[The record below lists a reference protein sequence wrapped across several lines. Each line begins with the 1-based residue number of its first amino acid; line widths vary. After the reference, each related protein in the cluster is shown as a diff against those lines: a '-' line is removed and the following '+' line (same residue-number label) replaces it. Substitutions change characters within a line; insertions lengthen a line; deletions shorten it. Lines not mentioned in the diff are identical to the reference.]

1 MDNERFKFDLH
12 RAQKSHLEQNE
23 RIDKLKKQNEALE
36 SRVQE
41 LKKICDKEK
50 SDNKELRS
58 KLRVSEY
65 ERTQLSSK
73 EGEVGELKKALHALD
88 AKRRDE
94 LRDRDRRVAEVEK
107 ILSGEKKKRDALASR
122 LAEANGKREGEVHAA
137 RDVAQT
143 LEAALRDAKAEAE
156 RVKKSLAGL
165 QARSA
170 SIEEALLGQLEQ
182 HRDMLS
188 RVADEYGRLAS
199 STVSRHEHSQVKFE
213 LAANQLRV
221 LRLERKLANAEA
233 QVIEVANLVRHT
245 KDENKFFAR
254 ILFETE
260 REAALYATEVKEL
273 SSMVSSLLQV
283 DRDLDD
289 VHRDLD
295 DVHRAVGEDIQAS
308 EQTTHRI
315 ETGLASKFA
324 EFHKLRSRQLL
335 LHSSAALKQLDEK
348 DSKISAAESQLAKL
362 LDELTRI
369 REKET
374 STQHQLHEATTSLAE
389 AQGQIFVLKS
399 QLEETK
405 ATTKAEVEKMERVV
419 TQEKEAV
426 QRLVSTVTQSRR
438 AEEALQ
444 EEVEQYVI
452 PYYFLARS

>member
-233 QVIEVANLVRHT
+233 QVIEVANLVRYT

-260 REAALYATEVKEL
+260 REAALYATEVKDL

-283 DRDLDD
+283 D
-289 VHRDLD
+289 RDLD

-426 QRLVSTVTQSRR
+426 QRLASTVTQSRR

>member
-233 QVIEVANLVRHT
+233 QVIEVANLVRYT

-260 REAALYATEVKEL
+260 REAALYATEVKDL

-283 DRDLDD
+283 D
-289 VHRDLD
+289 RDLD

>member
-260 REAALYATEVKEL
+260 REAALYATEVKDL

-283 DRDLDD
+283 D
-289 VHRDLD
+289 RDLD

>member
-1 MDNERFKFDLH
+1 
-12 RAQKSHLEQNE
+12 
-23 RIDKLKKQNEALE
+23 
-36 SRVQE
+36 
-41 LKKICDKEK
+41 
-50 SDNKELRS
+50 
-58 KLRVSEY
+58 
-65 ERTQLSSK
+65 
-73 EGEVGELKKALHALD
+73 
-88 AKRRDE
+88 
-94 LRDRDRRVAEVEK
+94 
-107 ILSGEKKKRDALASR
+107 
-122 LAEANGKREGEVHAA
+122 
-137 RDVAQT
+137 
-143 LEAALRDAKAEAE
+143 
-156 RVKKSLAGL
+156 
-165 QARSA
+165 
-170 SIEEALLGQLEQ
+170 
-182 HRDMLS
+182 
-188 RVADEYGRLAS
+188 
-199 STVSRHEHSQVKFE
+199 
-213 LAANQLRV
+213 
-221 LRLERKLANAEA
+221 
-233 QVIEVANLVRHT
+233 
-245 KDENKFFAR
+245 
-254 ILFETE
+254 
-260 REAALYATEVKEL
+260 
-273 SSMVSSLLQV
+273 MVSSLLQV
-283 DRDLDD
+283 D
-289 VHRDLD
+289 RDLD

-389 AQGQIFVLKS
+389 AQGQIFVPKS

>member
-233 QVIEVANLVRHT
+233 QVIEVANLVRYT

-260 REAALYATEVKEL
+260 REAALYATEVKDL

-283 DRDLDD
+283 D
-289 VHRDLD
+289 RDLD

-362 LDELTRI
+362 LAEVTGI